1 MVVVNEDWNG
11 DINHAEPYQLLF
23 HKLTK
28 MGRRLKI
35 WSKSIFS
42 KAKVE
47 LHMVFEIILQL
58 DMAQENRPIIYEE
71 RDFRKIL
78 NRRVIGL
85 ATLEIIRKLQAQKPV

>member
-1 MVVVNEDWNG
+1 MVVVNEEWNG

-28 MGRRLKI
+28 MGKRLKI
-35 WSKSIFS
+35 WSKRIFS

-58 DMAQENRPIIYEE
+58 DMAQENRSLIYEE
-71 RDFRKIL
+71 RDLRKLL

-85 ATLEIIRKLQAQKPV
+85 ATLK